1 MELLWLGGMLLREKV
16 GAHTMDMTK
25 GAMVQLKETVM
36 FSCILSI
43 VCPFDVL
50 HLLHVAMGER
60 Y

>member
-1 MELLWLGGMLLREKV
+1 MVGRHAVERESWCTHH
-16 GAHTMDMTK
+16 GHDK